1 MQPAY
6 QFGLAPFIVEIDE
19 AAHLLP
25 LLQVFGSIYF
35 SCVEKLTLSTV
46 LQKIHGWSVTSGS
59 PRRLEKTHLN
69 TTQLQRKDQPERR
82 EDSQI
87 RKLRRSPECNK

>member
-6 QFGLAPFIVEIDE
+6 QFGLAHFIVEIDE

-35 SCVEKLTLSTV
+35 SCVEKLTLSIV
-46 LQKIHGWSVTSGS
+46 LQKIHVWSVTSGL

-69 TTQLQRKDQPERR
+69 TTQLQRKI
-82 EDSQI
+82 SQ
-87 RKLRRSPECNK
+87 KKKKTARSGN